1 MSHLNLISAFMGVGL
16 ESDSPI
22 EADVLSIEG
31 DDVKANPTDIEN
43 ELNIFESGKAA
54 NDTADALDVM
64 VDVLE
69 GVGTVR
75 EGLVSESGEVTNLTL
90 VSETIISL
98 TMENY
103 ADRLPGLVGTSIS
116 MEGLAD
122 TLKNI
127 WEAIKKA
134 LVAFF
139 EKMKDFFLSLFK
151 GIDQWEKRA
160 RALVKSNAKNGP
172 LEISNLSQVAVAGE
186 ARIADVIKG
195 VDNLRAFTENVVDTE
210 VNIAEELNAALSK
223 VRVGTVWDTKAT
235 EKIRDAKD
243 VANAARKK
251 AYDKRF
257 DLPGNI
263 VNVLDPESGLVRFDT
278 PLRYPVIPDKV
289 VVDNASNVHSLGS
302 ALVNM
307 IVVMR
312 RGKAMIERL
321 SKDNEKVRASLSKQI
336 SDAWI
341 FGSPADRTAVRAVLR
356 ASKTTTEMRNI
367 AIAYNQGYK
376 SLKSIVVMAERLT
389 A

>member
-1 MSHLNLISAFMGVGL
+1 MIHAHLVSSLMKTGL
-16 ESDSPI
+16 EDLTPI

-31 DDVKANPTDIEN
+31 DDVRANPTDIEN

-54 NDTADALDVM
+54 NDTADALDAM

-75 EGLVSESGEVTNLTL
+75 EGLVTETGEEVKLTQ

-98 TMENY
+98 AMESY

-122 TLKNI
+122 TLKGI

-134 LVAFF
+134 LDAFF
-139 EKMKDFFLSLFK
+139 EKMKNFFLSLFK

-160 RALVKSNAKNGP
+160 RALQKANAKNGP
-172 LEISNLSQVAVAGE
+172 LEITNLNQVTVAGE

-195 VDNLRAFTENVVDTE
+195 VDNLRAFTEMVVDTE
-210 VNIAEELNAALSK
+210 VNIAEDLNASLSK
-223 VRVGTVWDTKAT
+223 VRVGTVWDAKAS
-235 EKIRDAKD
+235 EKVRDAKTIA
-243 VANAARKK
+243 ANTRKK
-251 AYDKRF
+251 AYDKKF
-257 DLPGNI
+257 DLPGNV

-278 PLRYPVIPDKV
+278 PLRYPVVPDKV
-289 VVDNASNVHSLGS
+289 VIENASNVHSLGS
-302 ALVNM
+302 ALVNL
-307 IVVMR
+307 IVVLR

-321 SKDNEKVRASLSKQI
+321 SKDNEKVRATLSKQI

-341 FGSPADRTAVRAVLR
+341 FGSVSDRAAVRSVLR